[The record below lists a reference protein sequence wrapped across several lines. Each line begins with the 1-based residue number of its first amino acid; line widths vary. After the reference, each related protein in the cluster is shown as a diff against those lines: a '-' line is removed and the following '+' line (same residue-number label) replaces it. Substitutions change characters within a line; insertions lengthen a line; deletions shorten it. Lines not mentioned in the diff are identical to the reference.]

1 MKNRGILIKA
11 FTIGFCLTLLLVSN
25 SAAVAWPWSKGSI
38 KGTVVDS
45 DNVTRALEGVEVI
58 IEEKGESTVTDN
70 SGEFRFKDLSS
81 GNYTLSF
88 KKSGFDSETLEV
100 QVKAG
105 KVEDLQKVELRRI
118 TEEGI
123 FSARVW
129 SKKTSARLHELF
141 NQLGLKSRKIL
152 LAFYKKSGPEE
163 CELPDL
169 VIRFATE
176 FNKDLAKSG
185 NTIVTRDTK
194 QASYL
199 VNELKEQHQFRVD
212 FDPAT
217 VARIGKKLGADTV
230 IIGALLERKDW
241 YEPLVNGTS
250 VEKQAY
256 IPGLSISNILLK
268 KGEARCD

>member
-1 MKNRGILIKA
+1 MKNKRFLTTVL
-11 FTIGFCLTLLLVSN
+11 FTGLFLTFLFVSH
-25 SAAVAWPWSKGSI
+25 SQALAWPWSKGSI

-45 DNVTRALEGVEVI
+45 DNVTKALEGVKVT
-58 IEEKGESTVTDN
+58 IEEKEQSTVSDQ
-70 SGEFRFKDLSS
+70 SGEFRFRDLSS
-81 GNYTLSF
+81 GTYTLSF
-88 KKSGFDSETLEV
+88 KKPGFASATHKV

-105 KVEDLQKVELRRI
+105 KVEDLRKVELRVI
-118 TEEGI
+118 TDGGP
-123 FSARVW
+123 FSAREW
-129 SKKTSARLHELF
+129 SKKTSASLHELF
-141 NQLGLKSRKIL
+141 NELGLKRRKIL

-169 VIRFATE
+169 VIRFTTE

-194 QASYL
+194 QVSYFIK
-199 VNELKEQHQFRVD
+199 ELKEQHQFRVD

-230 IIGALLERKDW
+230 IIGALLENKDY

-250 VEKQAY
+250 LERQAY
-256 IPGLSISNILLK
+256 IPGLSINDILLK
-268 KGEARCD
+268 RGEARCD